1 MSEGSAS
8 DYDDSLVR
16 ELEQYKQRC
25 SELEAKNSELE
36 AKNSELEA
44 KNSEL
49 EKHIAEL
56 ESENKELKERLAS
69 LETTVQA
76 VVARSIDAEA
86 DAPKRR
92 HYKKPGGREGH
103 QGAARLRPA
112 KIDARVELDQS
123 TCPRC
128 GGLLSENH
136 TDSYTRVVE
145 DVVPAKVVITEYVV
159 RRRYCCTCGK
169 QVSPPIPN
177 VIGGGS
183 NERFGLRLMLL
194 VVSLKLLGTSYEKI
208 GSLLKLL
215 FDLDLTEAAMVH
227 CVMAVAEAFGPR
239 YEELKGELRK
249 EKSLHGDETSWK
261 IKGKNHWLWAF
272 VGRWSVVYEVDRS
285 RGKDVPKKVLGNYLG
300 TVISDSWS
308 AWNHIGVRWQRC
320 LVHYLRELADTVK
333 YKSPGKDFF
342 PFRKKL
348 RRILRDA
355 IRMADETDHG
365 ERLRAKA
372 RFESRIDALIASYS
386 SSKEKNCVRLL
397 KRLRREKGMLFTFLE
412 EDGVDWNNNAAERA
426 LRSSVVIRKITYGN
440 KSDEGAH
447 AHAVLM
453 SIKETCGLRSE
464 NFFDYAMGYL
474 SRPASEW

>member
-1 MSEGSAS
+1 LSDRRNPPPPPHPPSE
-8 DYDDSLVR
+8 SL
-16 ELEQYKQRC
+16 EGQLEYYKRRC
-25 SELEAKNSELE
+25 VELEAENRELR
-36 AKNSELEA
+36 
-44 KNSEL
+44 
-49 EKHIAEL
+49 
-56 ESENKELKERLAS
+56 ERLAS
-69 LETTVQA
+69 LETTVHA
-76 VVARSIDAEA
+76 VVARSIDARA
-86 DAPKRR
+86 DTAKSR
-92 HYKKPGGREGH
+92 YKKSGRREGH
-103 QGAARLRPA
+103 QGASRSRPEHV
-112 KIDARVELDQS
+112 DATVELDQS

-128 GGLLSENH
+128 GGVLSENH

-145 DVVPAKVVITEYVV
+145 DVVPAKVVVTKYVV
-159 RRRYCCTCGK
+159 RRRYCCTCRK
-169 QVSPPIPN
+169 QVSAPIPN
-177 VIGGGS
+177 VIDGGS

-215 FDLDLTEAAMVH
+215 FDLDLTEAAMLH

-239 YEELKGELRK
+239 YEELKQELRR
-249 EKSLHGDETSWK
+249 EASIHGDETSWR

-272 VGRWSVVYEVDRS
+272 LGRWSVVYEVDRS
-285 RGKDVPKKVLGNYLG
+285 RGKDVPKRVLGEDYRG

-320 LVHYLRELADTVK
+320 LVHYLRELEDTVR
-333 YKSPGKDFF
+333 YKSPGKGFL

-355 IRMADETDHG
+355 IRMADEEGDHL

-372 RFESRIDALIASYS
+372 RLEVRVDALISSSYS
-386 SSKEKNCVRLL
+386 SSKEEKNCARLV
-397 KRLRREKGMLFTFLE
+397 KRLRRERSMLFTFLE

-440 KSDEGAH
+440 QSDEGAH
-447 AHAVLM
+447 THAVLM
-453 SIKETCGLRSE
+453 SIKETCGLRKE

-474 SRPASEW
+474 SKPASER